1 MYTFE
6 REFKSENIDSIKEV
20 YESVGWLGHDNE
32 KIEKY
37 FSIVH
42 ML

>member
-20 YESVGWLGHDNE
+20 YETVGWLGHNYE
-32 KIEKY
+32 NI
-37 FSIVH
+37 
-42 ML
+42 